1 MDEPTRTP
9 ASTREE
15 PLGLV
20 CVGKTLKGVRCT
32 SGAMPEADLDGE
44 HRCFAHAERTRG
56 LRKVNGDVGRAMGH
70 LGGRPRK
77 VKRVPPQVLAAKEAR
92 SLGSA
97 AMEMVPDGPNPVVPE
112 TLDPGTRE
120 GRLDIVRCALE
131 NLFNKAWP
139 VGVSGNV
146 ASLLSVISK
155 DVRPDPPSGT
165 EDPLL
170 RLVRE
175 AAASQQ
181 EFSDPTEES

>member
-1 MDEPTRTP
+1 M
-9 ASTREE
+9 
-15 PLGLV
+15 
-20 CVGKTLKGVRCT
+20 
-32 SGAMPEADLDGE
+32 
-44 HRCFAHAERTRG
+44 
-56 LRKVNGDVGRAMGH
+56 
-70 LGGRPRK
+70 
-77 VKRVPPQVLAAKEAR
+77 
-92 SLGSA
+92 
-97 AMEMVPDGPNPVVPE
+97 AMEMVSDGPSPVVPE
-112 TLDPGTRE
+112 TLDPGTRV